1 MEGRLFHSEASGHPL
16 MRATLGGEA
25 AVTVAVVVVVVV
37 AEEEEGVGLLGEGGW
52 PLKEVAQRRFGQAC
66 LSAAAFWLV
75 SCALVRV
82 GWREGV
88 LEKREQG

>member
-1 MEGRLFHSEASGHPL
+1 

-25 AVTVAVVVVVVV
+25 AVAVVVVVV
-37 AEEEEGVGLLGEGGW
+37 AEEEGGGLLGEGGW
-52 PLKEVAQRRFGQAC
+52 PLEEVAQRRFGQGC

>member
-1 MEGRLFHSEASGHPL
+1 MEGPLFHSEASGHPL

-52 PLKEVAQRRFGQAC
+52 PLEEVAQRRFGQAC

>member
-1 MEGRLFHSEASGHPL
+1 MEGPLFHSEASGHPL

-37 AEEEEGVGLLGEGGW
+37 AEEGVGLLGEGGW
-52 PLKEVAQRRFGQAC
+52 PLEEVAQRRFGQAC

>member
-1 MEGRLFHSEASGHPL
+1 

-25 AVTVAVVVVVVV
+25 AVAVVVVVV
-37 AEEEEGVGLLGEGGW
+37 AEEEGVGLLGEGGW
-52 PLKEVAQRRFGQAC
+52 PLEEVAQRRFGQGC

>member
-1 MEGRLFHSEASGHPL
+1 MEGRLFHSEASVHPL

-52 PLKEVAQRRFGQAC
+52 PLEEVAQRRFGQAC

>member
-1 MEGRLFHSEASGHPL
+1 M
-16 MRATLGGEA
+16 
-25 AVTVAVVVVVVV
+25 
-37 AEEEEGVGLLGEGGW
+37 GLLGEGGW
-52 PLKEVAQRRFGQAC
+52 PLEEVAQRRFGQAC

>member
-1 MEGRLFHSEASGHPL
+1 MEGPLFHSEASGHPL

-25 AVTVAVVVVVVV
+25 AVTVVVVV

-52 PLKEVAQRRFGQAC
+52 PLEEVAQRRFGQAC

>member
-1 MEGRLFHSEASGHPL
+1 MEGPLFHSEASGHPL

-25 AVTVAVVVVVVV
+25 AVTVAVVV

-52 PLKEVAQRRFGQAC
+52 PLEEVAQRRFGQAC